1 MATLSDS
8 ERDLLRWRS
17 RRGLLENDLII
28 TKFLDKYENSLTKDD
43 VQSLMTLFELDD
55 NTLLQVLLGS
65 AELESPYNNPNIL
78 RLVKLMQS

>member
-1 MATLSDS
+1 MGTLSDS

-28 TKFLDKYENSLTKDD
+28 TKFLDQYESALTQDD
-43 VQSLMTLFELDD
+43 ARNLMTLFELDD
-55 NTLLQVLLGS
+55 NTLLQVLLGT
-65 AELESPYNNPNIL
+65 EVLESPYDSPEIQ

>member
-1 MATLSDS
+1 MGTLSDS

-28 TKFLDKYENSLTKDD
+28 SKFLDQYESSLTQDD
-43 VQSLMTLFELDD
+43 ARNLMTLFELDD
-55 NTLLQVLLGS
+55 NTLLQVLLGT
-65 AELESPYNNPNIL
+65 EVLESPYDSPEIQ

>member
-1 MATLSDS
+1 MGTLSDS

-28 TKFLDKYENSLTKDD
+28 TKFLDQYEGSLTQDD
-43 VQSLMTLFELDD
+43 ARNLMTLFELDD
-55 NTLLQVLLGS
+55 NTLLQVLLGT
-65 AELESPYNNPNIL
+65 EVLESPYDSPEIQ